1 MTKTSAGT
9 ANKTRGGLACETLVC
24 QRSAGSARGRGRARS
39 HFVLF
44 VTENSYHPFLLMLE
58 EGEEAP
64 SSPPR
69 PKLPSSTQ
77 MHSMRSAAQGL
88 FPPRLS
94 SPLSH
99 QPFETCF
106 ALSYLKNRVSFD
118 LLSPHR
124 QTSGKSC
131 PPALPYLHSYL
142 LPLPL
147 LGTDSGRGHQGP
159 TRP

>member
-1 MTKTSAGT
+1 MPACATTVGQMQGAMTKTSAGT

-69 PKLPSSTQ
+69 PKLPSSTE

-99 QPFETCF
+99 QPFETC
-106 ALSYLKNRVSFD
+106 LLPPTLKTKCPLTSYLRTVK
-118 LLSPHR
+118 
-124 QTSGKSC
+124 
-131 PPALPYLHSYL
+131 PPGRAVHLPFLISTPIFCLFHS
-142 LPLPL
+142 
-147 LGTDSGRGHQGP
+147 
-159 TRP
+159 